1 MIHYTISGCSITEL
15 HHIPERAGGRESW
28 GGGGRVREKN
38 ARQKDEK
45 ECMGKIDGREKR
57 GIGNI

>member
-1 MIHYTISGCSITEL
+1 MLYH
-15 HHIPERAGGRESW
+15 RATSHSRES